1 MSEEKPT
8 KLEEA
13 ITTERLIDTIK
24 KFWDRQGYAVLV
36 RAVGGD
42 DGIFQIVSNLMNG
55 LPPGYSG
62 TGGARDKLSRRLR
75 KRA

>member
-13 ITTERLIDTIK
+13 IATGRLIDTIK
-24 KFWDRQGYAVLV
+24 KFWDQQGYAVFV

-42 DGIFQIVSNLMNG
+42 DGIYQITSNLTNG

-62 TGGARDKLSRRLR
+62 GEVARDKLSRRLR